1 MSASTPTPIE
11 IQCNQRKKY
20 QNMIIPSSR
29 FEMLNP
35 YIGSQY
41 TQKDFDMRRKA
52 EILKYLN
59 TSTNSKTNND
69 TQSQLWKKLIDDI
82 STARKYTKT
91 SIQSVYFLDMDA
103 YLDFYVISTTDY
115 TCNESIIIYKPSSN
129 SDVPGNI
136 TLYEDK
142 KVPLYKF
149 KTDTNYAIVAD
160 VDTYNFLINSDI
172 NYLVLDGQV
181 TSAYYLYSIQPNTT
195 ITTITIKVP
204 LSFYVKGTSKI
215 LSGTPIISDGT
226 PIDRQ
231 ISFSLDSINFSIHY
245 NPDLYNSISTSQI
258 ENISVA
264 VNKTLNIDI
273 SFEYHNQTNNHFQ
286 NIQYID
292 TVDVEI
298 PNIPTG
304 GKFIYD
310 IYVDSKI
317 TETINSITDFDTS
330 YGIIF
335 NVEDNYDV
343 SINTTVTNINPPNDP
358 YVPYSVKSN
367 DENDVIE
374 TIFKNEY
381 FASLTELSQT
391 TYQEQQDIS
400 QNICLYEYSYV
411 DVEKYYTQQSYQN
424 VYVLKRATLTNTI
437 YNVEDIKYNPNVYYT
452 LSKGT
457 YYFVNIP
464 SSHPIA
470 ILNSSLIYGNNNDY
484 MITYTNNNDAG
495 YNLYNNNNNNNFN
508 NTEQYQI
515 GPETVYIDVNDPENG
530 DYIFMYGVV
539 KVEVFEDF
547 DKASIYCYN
556 HGFMGNRYL
565 LKYSDSC

>member
-1 MSASTPTPIE
+1 MSNPTPIE

-41 TQKDFDMRRKA
+41 TQNDFDMRRKA

-59 TSTNSKTNND
+59 TSSNSKTNND
-69 TQSQLWKKLIDDI
+69 TQNQLWKKLVNDI
-82 STARKYTKT
+82 TTSRKYIKP
-91 SIQSVYFLDMDA
+91 SIQSFYFLDMDA
-103 YLDFYVISTTDY
+103 YLDFYVVSTTDY
-115 TCNESIIIYKPSSN
+115 TCNDSVIIYKPSSN

-149 KTDTNYAIVAD
+149 KNDTNYAIVAD

-172 NYLVLDGQV
+172 NYLVLNGQS
-181 TSAYYLYSIQPNTT
+181 TFAYYLYSIQPTTDTTT
-195 ITTITIKVP
+195 ITMKVP
-204 LSFYVKGTSKI
+204 LSFYVKGTGKI
-215 LSGTPIISDGT
+215 SSGTPVISDGVH
-226 PIDRQ
+226 IDKQ
-231 ISFSLDSINFSIHY
+231 ISFTINSIDFSLQY
-245 NPDLYNSISTSQI
+245 NPELSTNSEIV
-258 ENISVA
+258 NISVV
-264 VNKTLNIDI
+264 VNKTLNIDV
-273 SFEYHNQTNNHFQ
+273 SFEYHNETNNHFQ
-286 NIQYID
+286 NIQYIGS
-292 TVDVEI
+292 VDAVLT
-298 PNIPTG
+298 NIPTG

-310 IYVDSKI
+310 IYVKS
-317 TETINSITDFDTS
+317 TIDPTISSVNEFDTT

-335 NVEDNYDV
+335 NVEDNYDA
-343 SINTTVTNINPPNDP
+343 SINTTVTNPPNES
-358 YVPYSVKSN
+358 YIPYSVQSN
-367 DENDVIE
+367 DANDVIE

-391 TYQEQQDIS
+391 TYQEQQDVS

-424 VYVLKRATLTNTI
+424 VYVLKKATLTNTI

-464 SSHPIA
+464 STHPIA

-484 MITYTNNNDAG
+484 MITYTNNNDVG

-508 NTEQYQI
+508 NTEQYQF

-556 HGFMGNRYL
+556 HGFMGNRYV